1 MEKEMAVLMTS
12 QAEDQKFEDRKFQVV
27 HPLDDIAEEK
37 RSPAGLGEMPMSG
50 SVKLS
55 LYALR
60 GYLILIGAMVGYRV
74 LALAGVFGHP
84 LH

>member
-1 MEKEMAVLMTS
+1 MEKNMAVLMTD
-12 QAEDQKFEDRKFQVV
+12 APADDFRVV

-37 RSPAGLGEMPMSG
+37 RSPEGLGEMPMSR
-50 SVKLS
+50 SVKLA

-60 GYLILIGAMVGYRV
+60 GYLILIGFMVGYRV
-74 LALAGVFGHP
+74 LTLAGVFGHS

>member
-1 MEKEMAVLMTS
+1 MATMITEPKMPDAVPNART
-12 QAEDQKFEDRKFQVV
+12 FQVV

-37 RSPAGLGEMPMSG
+37 RSPEGLGQMPMST

-60 GYLILIGAMVGYRV
+60 GYLVLIGIMVGYRV
-74 LALAGVFGHP
+74 LSLAGAFAH
-84 LH
+84 HAH

>member
-1 MEKEMAVLMTS
+1 MTVTMT
-12 QAEDQKFEDRKFQVV
+12 ETLIDELRVV

-37 RSPAGLGEMPMSG
+37 RSPEGLGKMPMSG

-60 GYLILIGAMVGYRV
+60 GYLILIGLMVGCRA
-74 LALAGVFGHP
+74 LTLAGVFGHP

>member
-1 MEKEMAVLMTS
+1 MTVTMT
-12 QAEDQKFEDRKFQVV
+12 ETLIDELRVV

-37 RSPAGLGEMPMSG
+37 RSPEGLGKMPMSG

-60 GYLILIGAMVGYRV
+60 GYLILIGLMVGYRA
-74 LALAGVFGHP
+74 LTLAGVFGHP

>member
-1 MEKEMAVLMTS
+1 MAVTMTETPI
-12 QAEDQKFEDRKFQVV
+12 EDFRVI

-37 RSPAGLGEMPMSG
+37 RSPEGLGEMPMSG

-60 GYLILIGAMVGYRV
+60 GYLILIGLMVGCRV
-74 LALAGVFGHP
+74 LTLAGFFGHP

>member
-1 MEKEMAVLMTS
+1 MAATMTK
-12 QAEDQKFEDRKFQVV
+12 AHTHNLRVI

-37 RSPAGLGEMPMSG
+37 RSPEGLGEMPMSG

-60 GYLILIGAMVGYRV
+60 GYLVLIGLMVGYRV
-74 LALAGVFGHP
+74 LTLAGVFGH
-84 LH
+84 HAH

>member
-1 MEKEMAVLMTS
+1 MAVIITE
-12 QAEDQKFEDRKFQVV
+12 ARTNDFRVI

-37 RSPAGLGEMPMSG
+37 RSPEGMGQMPMSG

-60 GYLILIGAMVGYRV
+60 GYLILIGLMVGYRV
-74 LALAGVFGHP
+74 LTLAGVFGH
-84 LH
+84 HAH